1 MRIKYA
7 KHTLQSFVIIF
18 LLNKYKT
25 KNSRVFPLLGKTGDL
40 GLEGIEGVI
49 WNRTSEHILS
59 FSGPARRCSVN
70 EVELIA
76 LKTSPLEAVRV
87 NLHNL
92 MVEEDSICTI
102 RWTFSQNLAPW
113 GLGEVVAEL

>member
-1 MRIKYA
+1 MRIKHA
-7 KHTLQSFVIIF
+7 KHNLQSFVIIF

-25 KNSRVFPLLGKTGDL
+25 KNSRVFPLLRKTGDL
-40 GLEGIEGVI
+40 GLGGIEGVI

-70 EVELIA
+70 EAELIA
-76 LKTSPLEAVRV
+76 LKTSPLKAVRV

-92 MVEEDSICTI
+92 KVEEDSITVKV
-102 RWTFSQNLAPW
+102 WPH
-113 GLGEVVAEL
+113 GD